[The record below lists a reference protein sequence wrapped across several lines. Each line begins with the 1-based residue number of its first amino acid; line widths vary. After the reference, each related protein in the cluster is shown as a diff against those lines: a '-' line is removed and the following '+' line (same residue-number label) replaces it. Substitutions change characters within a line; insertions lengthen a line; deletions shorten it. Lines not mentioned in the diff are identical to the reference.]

1 MYIIEL
7 LSRILNFWLWN
18 KVLSFVQLFE
28 KPLELPSRIGYFLRW
43 IMSNTFCTLCHNYFI
58 LSWNTLL
65 FIDLTAVV
73 VFVAKVFVENSEI
86 LQMRN

>member
-1 MYIIEL
+1 
-7 LSRILNFWLWN
+7 
-18 KVLSFVQLFE
+18 
-28 KPLELPSRIGYFLRW
+28 
-43 IMSNTFCTLCHNYFI
+43 MSNTFFTLCHNYFI

-73 VFVAKVFVENSEI
+73 VFVTKVFVENSEI